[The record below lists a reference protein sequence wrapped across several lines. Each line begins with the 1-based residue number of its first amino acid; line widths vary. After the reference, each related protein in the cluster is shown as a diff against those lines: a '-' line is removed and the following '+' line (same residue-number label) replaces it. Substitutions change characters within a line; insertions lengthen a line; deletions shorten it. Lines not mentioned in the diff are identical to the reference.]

1 MLTVVP
7 RPAPDVAPASRR
19 ALRFV
24 GDERALVEGVLA
36 GNEAAAAE
44 LYDRYVADLRR
55 ILLRVIGPSAELGDL
70 LQDTFVSA
78 LGSLG
83 TLQDPAALRGW
94 LIRVA
99 VFTARKHLRS
109 RGRRRWLRLWRDE
122 EEESGELAAVT
133 LPSQS
138 ASLAA
143 KEAWQIL
150 EELGVEE
157 RMAFSLR
164 FIEGLEL
171 GEVAAALDCSLSTVK
186 RRLLRAVARFQV
198 RAQRTSALRE
208 WLPGGAP

>member
-109 RGRRRWLRLWRDE
+109 RGRRRWPTSPSMWRPTSPATPSMPAT
-122 EEESGELAAVT
+122 SGS
-133 LPSQS
+133 PP
-138 ASLAA
+138 
-143 KEAWQIL
+143 
-150 EELGVEE
+150 
-157 RMAFSLR
+157 
-164 FIEGLEL
+164 
-171 GEVAAALDCSLSTVK
+171 CSC
-186 RRLLRAVARFQV
+186 
-198 RAQRTSALRE
+198 
-208 WLPGGAP
+208 W